1 MHSSDARVS
10 GENFKLCEVIHSK
23 YLNAT
28 LNFFSETSR
37 HVIEVNW
44 HEQMKNDWALFLFLM
59 EMGNII
65 DLLLRNYLNNIWY
78 FTSIVCTIREIWIFI
93 WVSEFV
99 HVVEYWIAIY
109 GNVSDIDVISAVN
122 CLTNHT
128 NDNFISTES
137 TSVFQVLEYYG
148 RNLIKDKSIM
158 KFWIYYWKSEI
169 ESVWYSIRWIIGKW
183 K

>member
-1 MHSSDARVS
+1 MWSNSLKIFECNIKFLF
-10 GENFKLCEVIHSK
+10 GNFKTRNRSQL
-23 YLNAT
+23 T
-28 LNFFSETSR
+28 WT
-37 HVIEVNW
+37 
-44 HEQMKNDWALFLFLM
+44 DWALFLFLM

-65 DLLLRNYLNNIWY
+65 DLLSRNYLNNIWY

-93 WVSEFV
+93 LVSEFV
-99 HVVEYWIAIY
+99 HVLCEYWIAIY

-122 CLTNHT
+122 CLTIHT
-128 NDNFISTES
+128 NDNFIPTES

-169 ESVWYSIRWIIGKW
+169 ESVWYSIRWILGKW